1 MKGLRRAT
9 SPWPRR
15 TGTRR
20 SMRRRLPGTW
30 MPCACCW
37 TTAPTS
43 RPRSRSALA
52 LQMLFFFLRAASF
65 FALLVVASSGPT
77 LDAWQLWLGRGDHAG
92 DNIAR
97 RGRGFEAAS
106 ATGCERSGSQQLC
119 LGSRLPTDYVLGRP
133 PPRPAS
139 AKPRMSTS
147 QGGYT
152 ALVVAAGA
160 GAVGVMNLLLDRGA
174 QVDTKIDVSRGGAI
188 PRALPSHRGSHAT
201 RGADLTSTVLSGGGE
216 RWRRS
221 HTHTQG
227 GGGAFGYKCKRL
239 GCCRGGRPRGR
250 GGA

>member
-1 MKGLRRAT
+1 MAT
-9 SPWPRR
+9 QD
-15 TGTRR
+15 GN
-20 SMRRRLPGTW
+20 
-30 MPCACCW
+30 
-37 TTAPTS
+37 
-43 RPRSRSALA
+43 SALNA
-52 LQMLFFFLRAASF
+52 ASIAGHVDAVRLLLDHGADVEATIEVCPGVADANYLRAASV
-65 FALLVVASSGPT
+65 FALLVEASSGPT
-77 LDAWQLWLGRGDHAG
+77 LDAWQLWLGRGGHAG
-92 DNIAR
+92 DNSPR

-106 ATGCERSGSQQLC
+106 ATGCERSGRQQLC

-174 QVDTKIDVSRGGAI
+174 QVDAKIDVSRGGAI

-201 RGADLTSTVLSGGGE
+201 RGADLTSTVLSGGGD